1 MAKFTK
7 QAIVSG
13 FLQILRTKSFDK
25 ITIKDICE
33 LCEINR
39 NTFYYYFK
47 DIYDVL
53 DALFAIES
61 QSVIEDVKEGA
72 SFYEEYAREC
82 SDNFK

>member
-72 SFYEEYAREC
+72 SFYEEYAL
-82 SDNFK
+82 SLIHI

>member
-25 ITIKDICE
+25 ITVKDICE

-53 DALFAIES
+53 DALFEIES

-72 SFYEEYAREC
+72 SFYE
-82 SDNFK
+82 